1 MCIYIT
7 VICASKNKH
16 GGNNWGTHEPIFS
29 LGHFTAEAAP
39 ARHLDTSKEEK
50 KKKKKHAALLP
61 WPRSMLSGIL
71 LLGLPKA
78 HCECDVRCVRNELS
92 TR

>member
-50 KKKKKHAALLP
+50 KKKNMQHCFLGQGVCSQVFYSWGCPKHIV
-61 WPRSMLSGIL
+61 SVTFVVFGM
-71 LLGLPKA
+71 
-78 HCECDVRCVRNELS
+78 N
-92 TR
+92 